1 MTAAHEPASQQLASQ
16 QLASPELVAPQLVAP
31 ELVAVPNRAEPFRVS
46 LDGFDGPFD
55 LLLGLIAKHELD
67 VTRIALAKV
76 TDDFLAHLR
85 RLEATGG
92 WDLDRVT
99 EFVVVA
105 ATLLDLKAARL
116 LPRGEV
122 EDAEDIAA
130 LEAREMLFVRLLQ
143 YRAYKRVA
151 GTFAARFATE
161 GVRVPAAVG
170 AGPEFDD
177 VLPAVLLGLDVHRFA
192 ELARRVFAPRPPEV
206 ADTAHLHAPTV
217 SVAEQTLL
225 LAGMLRAAGSLTFTR
240 IAADADSVAVV
251 VARFLALLEMF
262 RDGAVGFDQPDPL
275 GPLTVS
281 WSGEVAVG
289 RRDGS
294 PVGTGPR
301 SEFDE
306 AAAAPAGPE
315 Q

>member
-1 MTAAHEPASQQLASQ
+1 MSWPRGRSGTRDHGSRGAATVSGA
-16 QLASPELVAPQLVAP
+16 PEVAPSR
-31 ELVAVPNRAEPFRVS
+31 RAEPFRVS

-76 TDDFLAHLR
+76 TDDFVGYLR
-85 RLEATGG
+85 RMEVAGG
-92 WDLDRVT
+92 WDLDRVS

-151 GTFAARFATE
+151 QTFATRFATE
-161 GVRVPAAVG
+161 GGRVPAAVG
-170 AGPEFDD
+170 PGTEFDD
-177 VLPAVLLGLDVHRFA
+177 VLPAVLLGLSVERFA
-192 ELARRVFAPRPPEV
+192 ELARRVFAPRAPELP
-206 ADTAHLHAPTV
+206 DTAHLHAPTV
-217 SVAEQTLL
+217 SVAEQARVLTALL
-225 LAGMLRAAGSLTFTR
+225 GDAGTLTF
-240 IAADADSVAVV
+240 AQLSADAGSVAVV

-262 RDGAVGFDQPDPL
+262 RDGLVAFDQPDAL
-275 GPLTVS
+275 GSLAVS
-281 WSGEVAVG
+281 WTGLVGVAAVG
-289 RRDGS
+289 GVPS
-294 PVGTGPR
+294 PALPGGPA

-306 AAAAPAGPE
+306 PVPAE
-315 Q
+315 ARQ